1 MVYIVQLH
9 KINLKAPYK
18 MYNILLWNF
27 NDGDALLKV
36 NDILDP
42 VYAYTIYS
50 NTHIQFHENRTT

>member
-36 NDILDP
+36 NDTLDP

-50 NTHIQFHENRTT
+50 NTHIQFH